1 MREAI
6 GGAWLLGIAV
16 TIIALFTA
24 YLAFSV
30 NYAKAFKVK
39 DGIIEKIEKYEG
51 FSGSSTTPGT
61 PIYEIDMFLKK
72 IAYNNQ
78 AQCSSV
84 VDITNKAGSRWVGV
98 NGSTISPVN
107 SGPTSSTQKYNY
119 CVERVTKLGMGGDYT
134 TAYYKVTVFYGL
146 SLGFVDLNSIFNLT
160 GETKTIYYPKD
171 GWFWGT

>member
-16 TIIALFTA
+16 ALIAIFTA

-39 DGIIEKIEKYEG
+39 DGIVEKIEKYEG
-51 FSGSSTTPGT
+51 FWGTSSNTKT
-61 PIYEIDMFLKK
+61 PIGEVDLFLKK
-72 IAYNNQ
+72 IAYNNKG
-78 AQCSSV
+78 QCSAVIGIDPDKKDSKWSG
-84 VDITNKAGSRWVGV
+84 VD
-98 NGSTISPVN
+98 GSTIQSPTN
-107 SGPTSSTQKYNY
+107 AHSTKRYNY
-119 CVERVTKLGMGGDYT
+119 CVQRVTKVGTGGDYT

-160 GETKTIYYPKD
+160 GETKTIYYPHD
-171 GWFWGT
+171 TDFWGV

>member
-16 TIIALFTA
+16 VIIAVFTS

-39 DGIIEKIEKYEG
+39 DGIVEKIEKFEG
-51 FSGSSTTPGT
+51 FYGSPSDATASPVK
-61 PIYEIDMFLKK
+61 EIDVFLKK

-78 AQCSSV
+78 SKCSAV
-84 VDITNKAGSRWVGV
+84 IDITNKAGSKWAGV
-98 NGSTISPVN
+98 NGSTVDPPGSA
-107 SGPTSSTQKYNY
+107 SSSKQYNY
-119 CVERVTKLGMGGDYT
+119 CVERVTKIGTGGDYT

-146 SLGFVDLNSIFNLT
+146 KLGFFDTSSIFNLT

-171 GWFWGT
+171 GGFWGT

>member
-16 TIIALFTA
+16 VLIAVFTS

-39 DGIIEKIEKYEG
+39 DGIIEKIEKWDG
-51 FSGSSTTPGT
+51 FWGESTTQQT
-61 PIYEIDMFLKK
+61 PVQEIDEFLKK

-78 AQCSSV
+78 GKCSSV
-84 VDITNKAGSRWVGV
+84 IDFGNKPGSKWVGI
-98 NGSTISPVN
+98 NGNITGN
-107 SGPTSSTQKYNY
+107 SSYNPGGLYNY
-119 CVERVTKLGMGGDYT
+119 CVERVSKIGTGGDYT

-146 SLGFVDLNSIFNLT
+146 TLGFIDLNSIFNLT
-160 GETKTIYYPKD
+160 GETKTIYYPQD
-171 GWFWGT
+171 SAYWD

>member
-16 TIIALFTA
+16 VIIAVFTS

-39 DGIIEKIEKYEG
+39 DGIVEKIEKFEG
-51 FSGSSTTPGT
+51 FYGSVGSAEASPVK
-61 PIYEIDMFLKK
+61 EIDIFLKK

-78 AQCSSV
+78 SKCSAV
-84 VDITNKAGSRWVGV
+84 YDITNKSGSKWAGV
-98 NGSTISPVN
+98 NGSTVDPPGSA
-107 SGPTSSTQKYNY
+107 SSSKKYNY
-119 CVERVTKLGMGGDYT
+119 CVERVTKIGTGGDYT

-146 SLGFVDLNSIFNLT
+146 DLGFFDTNTIFNLT

-171 GWFWGT
+171 GGFWGS

>member
-16 TIIALFTA
+16 AIIAIFTA

-39 DGIIEKIEKYEG
+39 DGIVEKIEKYDG
-51 FSGSSTTPGT
+51 FFGAYNQPGS
-61 PIYEIDMFLKK
+61 PIKEIQEFLNK
-72 IAYNNQ
+72 IAYNNKGPCTD
-78 AQCSSV
+78 AV
-84 VDITNKAGSRWVGV
+84 GNHTGNTKGTNTKSDYRGID
-98 NGSTISPVN
+98 GSTISRD
-107 SGPTSSTQKYNY
+107 TKKRYTY
-119 CVERVTKLGMGGDYT
+119 CVERVTKHGSGGDFT

-146 SLGFVDLNSIFNLT
+146 SFGFVDLNSIFNLS

-171 GWFWGT
+171 TAFWA